1 MENILDEIKKHK
13 NIIKELNEKIKISSY
28 INENNNIINEIILE
42 QKLISLYEIYN
53 NMNNNKSN
61 YIIKSHQMI
70 IMIKKPNKKKIKI
83 KIKKKN

>member
-13 NIIKELNEKIKISSY
+13 NFIKELNEKIKISSN

-53 NMNNNKSN
+53 NNKSN
-61 YIIKSHQMI
+61 NIIKNHQMI

-83 KIKKKN
+83 KIKKRIRN